1 MNTPWN
7 NEQDGVNALD
17 ASFRWPL
24 LQQGPTLNAPEV
36 MSTPIRPDLSF
47 TTFPTE
53 PQFQSTILCSEKHSN
68 SNEPQGKLIQKHEK
82 IC

>member
-53 PQFQSTILCSEKHSN
+53 PQF
-68 SNEPQGKLIQKHEK
+68 
-82 IC
+82 